1 MVCAVSYAI
10 ELSDVKMTYGKEEA
24 QVEALENVH
33 MNIEPGEFF
42 SIVGPS
48 GCGKTTV
55 LKIIGG
61 LIPPTSGRVAANGR
75 PVQEARRNREFGFVF
90 QTPALLPWRNVRDN
104 VLLPLEIIGE
114 NSDSNRKKALDLLDF
129 MGLTK
134 FLKSYP
140 STLSGGMQQRVS
152 IARALAFSAEM
163 LLMDEPFGAL
173 DAMTRTKMGYELL
186 RVWSQFKRTVV
197 FVTHDIPEA
206 VLLSDRIAVMS
217 ERPGKIIDI
226 LPVEL
231 PRPRSAES
239 QNDPAFSRS
248 VKAIREHF
256 GLA

>member
-1 MVCAVSYAI
+1 LSHAI
-10 ELSDVKMTYGKEEA
+10 ELSNVSMTYGKEKK
-24 QVEALENVH
+24 QVEALENIH
-33 MNIEPGEFF
+33 ANIEPGEFF

-55 LKIIGG
+55 LKLIGG
-61 LIPPTSGRVAANGR
+61 LLKPTSGRIAVDGR
-75 PVQEARRNREFGFVF
+75 SVQDARRNREFGFVF
-90 QTPALLPWRNVRDN
+90 QTPALLPWRNVRQN

-114 NSDSNRKKALDLLDF
+114 NTDANRKKALDLLDF
-129 MGLTK
+129 MGLSK
-134 FLKSYP
+134 FLDRYP
-140 STLSGGMQQRVS
+140 SALSGGMQQRVS
-152 IARALAFSAEM
+152 IARALAFSAKL

-186 RVWSQFKRTVV
+186 RIWGQFKRTVV

-217 ERPGKIIDI
+217 ERPGKIVDTLTIT
-226 LPVEL
+226 L

-239 QNDPAFSRS
+239 QTVPAFAQH
-248 VKAIREHF
+248 VQKIREHF